1 MRLLQWLLAASS
13 TALTVL
19 AAGPTHN
26 RSFEN
31 TNVQRTIELGG
42 SLTHVT
48 TTFAIKALDTTGP
61 NVYTFALS
69 KLDQDKTSLFEVK
82 LKGNTEELKVKK
94 LGFDAKSNAYLYS
107 VDLPPMAENASATL
121 IVNSVLVHAST
132 AHPASVKQEEPQC
145 LIFTTEAYVLS
156 PYPTVSERTK
166 IRLPSPKVVSYSA
179 PKELTKYAS
188 SSSDSKEQATGTR
201 SGAVITYGPFQDLP
215 VTAEALFQKEDQKLL
230 TIHYEYDTPI
240 LSVVSLDR
248 SAEISHWGNNLNV
261 QDSVHIRNDG
271 PQLKGHFSR
280 LELQQAKYFHK
291 TQPQVLQYI
300 TLQLPAGIHN
310 PYYYDSIGNVTT
322 SRYRASPPVKPGQQK
337 SKRSTS
343 FLELRPRFP
352 LLGGWNYTYTLGW
365 DAPLGDSV
373 KYDSKEGKY
382 VIGVPFMTP
391 IPGAAVDDAK
401 VTIVFPE
408 GAENVQVYPPFDV
421 ESMTRFTHVTYL
433 DTLGRPAVTLKA
445 SKLTDQHTGLIY
457 ASYTLPLR
465 SHLAKPLVVATA
477 LFGFFLVGM
486 FFRRVDLRISST
498 PLKSSS

>member
-1 MRLLQWLLAASS
+1 MRFLQWLLAASS
-13 TALTVL
+13 TAITVL
-19 AAGPTHN
+19 AAGPSLT

-48 TTFAIKALDTTGP
+48 TTFAIKALGTTGS

-69 KLDQDKTSLFEVK
+69 EIDQERTSLFEVK
-82 LKGNTEELKVKK
+82 LKGGTQELKVKK

-121 IVNSVLVHAST
+121 VVNSILVHAST
-132 AHPASVKQEEPQC
+132 AHPSSIKQAEPQC
-145 LIFTTEAYVLS
+145 LVFTTEAYILS
-156 PYPTVSERTK
+156 PYPIISERTK
-166 IRLPSPKVVSYSA
+166 IRLPSPKVLSYSS

-201 SGAVITYGPFQDLP
+201 SGAVISYGPFQDLP
-215 VTAEALFQKEDQKLL
+215 VTANELFQKEDQQLL
-230 TIHYEYDTPI
+230 YVHYEYDSPI
-240 LSVVSLDR
+240 VRVVSLDR
-248 SAEISHWGNNLNV
+248 SAEISHWGNNLNI
-261 QDSVHIRNDG
+261 QDNVHIKNDG
-271 PQLKGHFSR
+271 PELKGHFSR
-280 LELQQAKYFHK
+280 LELQQAKYFQK
-291 TQPQVLQYI
+291 TQPQVLQHI
-300 TLQLPAGIHN
+300 TLQLPAGIYS

-322 SRYRASPPVKPGQQK
+322 SRYRASPPLKPGQK
-337 SKRSTS
+337 TKRSTS
-343 FLELRPRFP
+343 FLEIRPRFP

-373 KYDSKEGKY
+373 KYDAKEGKY

-391 IPGAAVDDAK
+391 IPGASVDNATF
-401 VTIVFPE
+401 TIVFPE
-408 GAENVQVYPPFDV
+408 GAENTLVFPPFDV
-421 ESMTRFTHVTYL
+421 EAMTKFTHVTYL
-433 DTLGRPAVTLKA
+433 DTIGRPAVTLKA
-445 SKLTDQHTGLIY
+445 SKLTDRHTGLIY

-465 SHLAKPLVVATA
+465 SHLAKPLAVATA
-477 LFGFFLVGM
+477 MFGFFLLGM